1 MKVPQLCFKSLKVFS
16 IEINYLLIQNL
27 KFLINLFFNNYDVMH
42 IFLNDQI

>member
-1 MKVPQLCFKSLKVFS
+1 MKVPQLCFKSLRVFS

-27 KFLINLFFNNYDVMH
+27 KFLINLFFNNKNAMY